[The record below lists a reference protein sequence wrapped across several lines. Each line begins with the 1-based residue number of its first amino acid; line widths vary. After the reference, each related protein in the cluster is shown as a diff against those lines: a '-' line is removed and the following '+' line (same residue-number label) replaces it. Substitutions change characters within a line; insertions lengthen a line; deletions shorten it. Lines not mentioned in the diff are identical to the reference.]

1 MINDRLRNKVD
12 SNGERFYFSVAEEV
26 PLYRKDHKNLI
37 GCIDNV
43 AIHIGA
49 NRKKYIALF
58 EVKSNE
64 KWRSKAHKQLNK
76 AEAYIEKKLAG
87 TNIDYKIYKFHVY
100 GYRGGYKL
108 EWYRTLKK

>member
-1 MINDRLRNKVD
+1 MVKTTISRKEKKHNNLEDMINDRLRNKVD

-58 EVKSNE
+58 EVKS
-64 KWRSKAHKQLNK
+64 
-76 AEAYIEKKLAG
+76 
-87 TNIDYKIYKFHVY
+87 KI
-100 GYRGGYKL
+100 
-108 EWYRTLKK
+108 